1 LNADAPVEEAVAE
14 EEEEGERE
22 DAWASDSDELVEE
35 DSYEK
40 IEGDVP
46 RLYPGAVWDEYVL
59 HNMAET
65 TVQGLARLRLKN
77 MYPKA
82 WIYNDENEL
91 FAMAMKR
98 CPGLPLPPYAS
109 SISLCTAMDETPMD
123 AGTLSLSLSHTHTH
137 TRICICTHVHTH
149 TWIRVHACQ

>member
-1 LNADAPVEEAVAE
+1 LNADAPVEEAAAE
-14 EEEEGERE
+14 EEEEEEEE

-35 DSYEK
+35 GSYEK

-82 WIYNDENEL
+82 WMYNDENEL

-98 CPGLPLPPYAS
+98 CPGLPLPPYVSAL
-109 SISLCTAMDETPMD
+109 SLCTEF
-123 AGTLSLSLSHTHTH
+123 
-137 TRICICTHVHTH
+137 V
-149 TWIRVHACQ
+149 